1 LLAVSFRVRRAVSA
15 RNVLL
20 AINASLESAQKLRV
34 DVRTRFRL
42 MAIAATKV
50 KVQHF
55 RSAIGS

>member
-1 LLAVSFRVRRAVSA
+1 MWLG
-15 RNVLL
+15 

-34 DVRTRFRL
+34 DMRTRFRL